1 MRYGIL
7 IDAFVFLMGNLEH
20 IRPPTPADSMQPSL
34 ADFSALGMEV
44 GSCVSWQL

>member
-7 IDAFVFLMGNLEH
+7 INAFVFLIGNLEH
-20 IRPPTPADSMQPSL
+20 IRLLIPADSMQPPF
-34 ADFSALGMEV
+34 ANFFVFEMEV